1 MNNAERNNVNFFI
14 MILILVVN
22 NNVYS
27 MFIEVRKIYIYHKGT
42 NVFANKKTD
51 CAFQKNIFY
60 ILKNLYF

>member
-1 MNNAERNNVNFFI
+1 

-42 NVFANKKTD
+42 IVFVNKKTD

-60 ILKNLYF
+60 ILKNIHFK

>member
-1 MNNAERNNVNFFI
+1 

-42 NVFANKKTD
+42 IVFVNKKTD
-51 CAFQKNIFY
+51 CAFQKKYLLY
-60 ILKNLYF
+60 IKKHSF